1 MLWPAGY
8 LLMKRDL
15 YERPNHK
22 GYTGIKDEA
31 GRYSLQEAL
40 EHAEWNGWANVIHEN
55 DAPEF
60 TKACY
65 DDLRKAHLARKLMEN
80 KLELWQ
86 LCAAFITTHEIT
98 APETIYQ
105 NENVI
110 MEASIF
116 IEAICDVVG
125 YHKPTEDS

>member
-31 GRYSLQEAL
+31 GRYSLQEAI
-40 EHAEWNGWANVIHEN
+40 EHAEWNDWANVIHERN
-55 DAPEF
+55 APDF
-60 TKACY
+60 TKACH
-65 DDLRKAHLARKLMEN
+65 DDLRKAHLARKTDQ
-80 KLELWQ
+80 KLWN
-86 LCAAFITTHEIT
+86 LCAAFIAKHEID

-105 NENVI
+105 KDDVVEN
-110 MEASIF
+110 ASIL
-116 IEAICDVVG
+116 IEAICDIVG
-125 YHKPTEDS
+125 YHKSTEDS